1 MKPLVGSGPVASSPP
16 VSQATARSVVTWD
29 LDPQDYCCEHEQATR
44 SNIAQRLAVLKGCAF
59 DGAYDARH
67 SYATPP
73 YFVPSDTVTD
83 PALAR
88 AMGIAGVDDLFG
100 GVVSHPF
107 LATKIITH
115 PLVDADASRPT
126 GWCTRFAAEIS
137 AATLPGFSCFSREE
151 ARKAGRKLLQ
161 SGAAV
166 RVKPSGAT
174 GGRGQVVARDVHALD
189 RCLDAMD
196 RAALA
201 VHGVVLE
208 ENLERPMT
216 FSVGQVTVAQMLVS
230 YYGRQRL
237 TRDNVGEEVYGG
249 SDLNVVRGGF
259 EALLA
264 ADLAPRLRHAIE
276 QARRYHGAV
285 IDCYPDFFASR
296 VNYDVAQGIGSRSAW
311 RSGVLEQSWRA
322 GGATG
327 AELRALESFRR
338 HPERARVRTSSFEVY
353 GPAAVPAEAIVSY
366 HGVDSQVGPIAKYA
380 LLIHD
385 ADSLQCR

>member
-1 MKPLVGSGPVASSPP
+1 MNRSGPVASSPL
-16 VSQATARSVVTWD
+16 VSQTTARSVVTWD
-29 LDPQDYCCEHEQATR
+29 LDPKDYCREHEQATR
-44 SNIAQRLAVLKGCAF
+44 SNIAQRLAALKGCVF
-59 DGAYDARH
+59 EGAYDARRP
-67 SYATPP
+67 YATPP

-83 PALAR
+83 PMLAR
-88 AMGIAGVDDLFG
+88 SVGIAGVADLFG
-100 GVVSHPF
+100 GVVPHPF
-107 LATKIITH
+107 LATKVITH
-115 PLVDADASRPT
+115 PLCDSDASRPE
-126 GWCTRFAAEIS
+126 GWCPRFAAEIS
-137 AATLPGFSCFSREE
+137 AAALPGFSCFSREE

-161 SGAAV
+161 SGAV
-166 RVKPSGAT
+166 RVKPAGAT

-189 RCLDAMD
+189 HCLDAMD
-196 RAALA
+196 KAELA

-264 ADLAPRLRHAIE
+264 TDLAPRLRHAIE
-276 QARRYHGAV
+276 QARHYHCTV

-296 VNYDVAQGIGSRSAW
+296 VNYDVAQGIGSRGAW
-311 RSGVLEQSWRA
+311 RSGVLEQSWRV
-322 GGATG
+322 GGATV
-327 AELRALESFRR
+327 AEIRALESFRR
-338 HPERARVRTSSFEVY
+338 HPQRDCIRTSSFEVY
-353 GPAAVPAEAIVSY
+353 GPAVVPTEAIVSY
-366 HGVDSQVGPIAKYA
+366 QGVDSHVGPIAKYA

-385 ADSLQCR
+385 ADPLQRH